1 MDYLSIQIPKYIHIY
16 GMKSL
21 KYGTF
26 MYVIYNQIVAKCTT
40 SSRRFVIALT
50 TVPEVTRESNLNN

>member
-1 MDYLSIQIPKYIHIY
+1 
-16 GMKSL
+16 
-21 KYGTF
+21 

-50 TVPEVTRESNLNN
+50 TVPEATPESNLNN